1 MLNDLTGGN
10 DYKKGWWDWNP
21 SRWEHV
27 ATSMLGGR
35 VEFFKQLWTTGQALV
50 SGDEDERNN
59 MRNYPFVSTS
69 YINTDNNYNRNY
81 RLNNEFDWYQHEF
94 EQARHE
100 YNGLKNDKK
109 NVFEKAEEFDA
120 FIQTPEYKIYRRFKK
135 YDRRLKKQFE
145 KLSDETDDDKRK
157 KISDR
162 ITEIKKD
169 AVEEMQSISK

>member
-1 MLNDLTGGN
+1 M
-10 DYKKGWWDWNP
+10 
-21 SRWEHV
+21 
-27 ATSMLGGR
+27 
-35 VEFFKQLWTTGQALV
+35 
-50 SGDEDERNN
+50 
-59 MRNYPFVSTS
+59 
-69 YINTDNNYNRNY
+69 
-81 RLNNEFDWYQHEF
+81 
-94 EQARHE
+94 
-100 YNGLKNDKK
+100 KNDKK